1 MLLIILGT
9 IEDSALA
16 AEIAL
21 HFWYSVFVPKDH
33 HLIVADRILY
43 LIKHVNGDS
52 FSMSLGQKSLINGII
67 SKRTFANLVL
77 MCQSDLQ
84 IGDASNEYHRIKFVL
99 YRLNLFDL
107 KLI

>member
-1 MLLIILGT
+1 
-9 IEDSALA
+9 
-16 AEIAL
+16 
-21 HFWYSVFVPKDH
+21 
-33 HLIVADRILY
+33 
-43 LIKHVNGDS
+43 
-52 FSMSLGQKSLINGII
+52 MSLGQKSLINGII